1 LYNKTEGFLQMS
13 VQTKIKPDP
22 RGTLV
27 GVVQLRKVG
36 NSTGMILPKELMARL
51 DLSVGDSFYATLTP
65 EGGIR
70 FTPYDPKFEKAME
83 VARRGMKIYRNALS
97 ELAK

>member
-1 LYNKTEGFLQMS
+1 MS
-13 VQTKIKPDP
+13 IEKKVVADP
-22 RGTLV
+22 NGQPV
-27 GVVQLRKVG
+27 GGVQLKKIG
-36 NSTGMILPKELMARL
+36 NSTGVIFPKDIMNRL
-51 DLSVGDSFYATLTP
+51 NLSVGDNFYVTLTP

-83 VARRGMKIYRNALS
+83 VARRGMKIYRNALA

>member
-1 LYNKTEGFLQMS
+1 MSIEKKIEADSASLGS
-13 VQTKIKPDP
+13 VQLKKI
-22 RGTLV
+22 
-27 GVVQLRKVG
+27 G
-36 NSTGMILPKELMARL
+36 NSTGFIIPKEMMGRL
-51 DLSVGDSFYATLTP
+51 GLSPGDTFHLSLSA

-83 VARRGMKIYRNALS
+83 VARRGMKVYKNALA